1 MLPLCDLRKNDS
13 KCSIMQKNS
22 KYIMSTSVL
31 QELES
36 LINIFEKET
45 EYLSQWVKDCY
56 SQYPLQSIINIRK
69 LIARPEENNPPIQ
82 QVIDSGVIPQIIKL
96 LTQNNYN
103 FDMFISGYSRQFNF
117 EYIIHSDIINYIRN
131 ICKLY
136 CIDGKLQSEVRW
148 ILTNICSFTDDQT
161 QYIVNQGAIPI
172 LIDGLKD
179 TSSIEIK
186 SNSISA
192 LANIT
197 GTLEFINIV
206 LEHGTLDPVMN
217 IIKNT
222 NLKTQNKIEIELLQD
237 IARLLNNLCRDKI
250 PNWKY
255 VKLLIPMLTMLFR
268 AQDEETLSLA
278 LWGISKLLQSHDEN
292 LLERRHID
300 AVLNNEYLSQII
312 ALLRHKSESIRRPAL
327 RICSNISYTDYSNS
341 DMRQLTDLHLLS
353 ALNNLFSDSDLI
365 KAECCCLISN
375 LCVTEEQIESVIKTN
390 LFPKIINSLKN
401 DEYSVA
407 IEALWAVNNAAMNG
421 YDHDIQY
428 LIDDGVISALFGWF
442 NKTKTTSK
450 QWKVALETI
459 KFVIN
464 AAQIVKCSDNDDKG
478 YKYYVEK
485 CDTMYD
491 LNEIFCQQTM
501 GCDVIITEIW
511 NKIESIVETH
521 CEGINPIII
530 GGQYKSTSIND
541 MIKNLEKQMRCL
553 MYLKNMGWTDIKPNT
568 TYYLYIE

>member
-56 SQYPLQSIINIRK
+56 SQYPLQSIINISE
-69 LIARPEENNPPIQ
+69 LIAIPVENNPPIQ
-82 QVIDSGVIPQIIKL
+82 QVIRCGVIPQIIKL

-117 EYIIHSDIINYIRN
+117 EYIIHLDIINYIRN

-237 IARLLNNLCRDKI
+237 ISRLLGNLCFDKL

-255 VKLLIPMLTMLFR
+255 VSLLIPMLTMLFQT
-268 AQDEETLSLA
+268 QDEETLRQA
-278 LWGISKLLQSHDEN
+278 LWGISKLLESHDEN
-292 LLERRHID
+292 PSERRHIN
-300 AVLNNEYLSQII
+300 AVLNSEYLSQII
-312 ALLRHKSESIRRPAL
+312 ALLRHKSDRIKRPAL
-327 RICSNISYTDYSNS
+327 RICGNILYTDDTGS
-341 DMRQLTDLHLLS
+341 DIEQLIDLNLLS
-353 ALNNLFSDSDLI
+353 ELHNLLSDSDVI
-365 KAECCCLISN
+365 KKDCCWLISN
-375 LCVTEEQIESVIKTN
+375 LCLMEEDIKSVIKPN
-390 LFPKIINSLKN
+390 LFPKIINTLKN
-401 DEYSVA
+401 DVYSVA
-407 IEALWAVNNAAMNG
+407 VEALWVVNNAAENG
-421 YDHDIQY
+421 DDNDIQY
-428 LIDDGVISALFGWF
+428 LIDTDVISALFGWF
-442 NKTKTTSK
+442 KKTSK
-450 QWKVALETI
+450 QWERALEAI

-464 AAQIVKCSDNDDKG
+464 AAKIVKCSDRDDKE